1 MTLTARAPAQRGID
15 LYRIEQDEDEARD
28 SPERQLAA
36 AVLLQAWED
45 ASATPRT
52 VKYSKGCG
60 MTPEELVQDARRFL
74 TAKAPRPWARQR
86 RLFTGLLSLDDEVIR
101 RKAVALFG
109 EGH

>member
-36 AVLLQAWED
+36 AVLLQAWID
-45 ASATPRT
+45 ASATLET
-52 VKYSKGCG
+52 VKYVRDLG
-60 MTPEELVQDARRFL
+60 MTPAELIQASRRFL
-74 TAKAPRPWARQR
+74 TAKRGPWARQR
-86 RLFTGLLSLDDEVIR
+86 QLFTSALSVDDEVIR
-101 RKAVALFG
+101 LRAVAQFG